1 MFLSLID
8 ICSKFA
14 RLQFKFVSNRVT
26 NQMTIIADSNQSG
39 VNTELNKL
47 KIAGICRF
55 LSCKVGFPT
64 ISKFVKA
71 IPKWLQS
78 LAIFGE
84 MQ

>member
-64 ISKFVKA
+64 ELR
-71 IPKWLQS
+71 PNHRN
-78 LAIFGE
+78 
-84 MQ
+84 